1 MSAMA
6 TRQRIL
12 DVAEKQFAD
21 QGYAGASLRAIISAA
36 KVNLAAVH
44 YHFRS
49 KEALL
54 EAVLLRRAGPL
65 NEERLRLLNAIDA
78 GGLSPEA
85 VDKIIEAFIGPPM
98 RLVLDGRGEGRIFA
112 TLVGRLYAE
121 TSERLFHMIKRH
133 FAPVS
138 MRFLHSL
145 HETCPHLSKEEV
157 FWRFH
162 CVAGT
167 MAHTLAHW
175 DHLEIVSARPI
186 KPKNIDAVMAE
197 LVRFLAAG
205 FRAPS
210 GSERPKARKRGKRG

>member
-1 MSAMA
+1 
-6 TRQRIL
+6 
-12 DVAEKQFAD
+12 
-21 QGYAGASLRAIISAA
+21 
-36 KVNLAAVH
+36 
-44 YHFRS
+44 
-49 KEALL
+49 
-54 EAVLLRRAGPL
+54 
-65 NEERLRLLNAIDA
+65 
-78 GGLSPEA
+78 
-85 VDKIIEAFIGPPM
+85 
-98 RLVLDGRGEGRIFA
+98 
-112 TLVGRLYAE
+112 
-121 TSERLFHMIKRH
+121 
-133 FAPVS
+133 
-138 MRFLHSL
+138 MRFLNSL
-145 HETCPHLSKEEV
+145 QEACPHLSKEEV